1 MAMQNGLFEGVFPIE
16 NGDVPL
22 PCLVFWRVPS
32 DRSITLGC
40 NDLRG
45 KKYGILHGISSG
57 MHHDRVISDT
67 KKLRFQTAPADLL
80 QCLMLQSKGGVH
92 CE

>member
-1 MAMQNGLFEGVFPIE
+1 MILGLI
-16 NGDVPL
+16 
-22 PCLVFWRVPS
+22 S
-32 DRSITLGC
+32 
-40 NDLRG
+40 
-45 KKYGILHGISSG
+45 GILHGNSSG

-92 CE
+92 MGALSVMTISIDPLATSSAP